1 MSNEEPVDI
10 LPVRQDIGPHR
21 RFIAWNFCEPVPVE
35 APRMRSATMESNTSI
50 ASGEPEKDGLE
61 QALRNVKDAWDNL
74 CQPAKLDAD
83 TARQV
88 PVLLPDTTEETTEEE
103 EEALHAERD
112 EMKVTVSVI
121 VTEPGTSRSLRVY
134 RGLEL
139 FALAVFVFV
148 MTLRLLQR
156 YGIELGFVLEAKVV
170 DN

>member
-1 MSNEEPVDI
+1 MSNGEPVDI
-10 LPVRQDIGPHR
+10 LPVRQDIGPLR
-21 RFIAWNFCEPVPVE
+21 RIFAWNFCEPVPVE

-61 QALRNVKDAWDNL
+61 QALRNVKDAWDNF

-88 PVLLPDTTEETTEEE
+88 PVLLPDTTEE

-139 FALAVFVFV
+139 FALAVLVFV

-170 DN
+170 DNREV